1 MLTPRHHSTTRRQF
15 VFGSLVAL
23 AAGACV
29 RVAERAAPPPTPTAR
44 PELHGW
50 TAQAQAMLSDAL
62 ETLRTFEVF
71 AAYRVSITPDS
82 GLRFASELTWDPPT
96 GAAWDSATHIARSL
110 HGRADQLFQAVTTA
124 QIEQSVWREQRSLA
138 DAIYE
143 LRVVGDALVA
153 YRDRIDALPPGDAS
167 GALTLLDMAWTQ
179 WEGTAARFGISRSEP
194 IACIA

>member
-1 MLTPRHHSTTRRQF
+1 
-15 VFGSLVAL
+15 
-23 AAGACV
+23 
-29 RVAERAAPPPTPTAR
+29 
-44 PELHGW
+44 
-50 TAQAQAMLSDAL
+50 L

-96 GAAWDSATHIARSL
+96 GAAWDNATHVARGL

-124 QIEQSVWREQRSLA
+124 QIDPSVWREQRSLA

>member
-29 RVAERAAPPPTPTAR
+29 RVAERPAAPPTPTSS
-44 PELHGW
+44 PELDGW

-62 ETLRTFEVF
+62 KTLRTFDVF
-71 AAYRVSITPDS
+71 AAYRVSINPDS

-96 GAAWDSATHIARSL
+96 GAAWDKATHLARGL
-110 HGRADQLFQAVTTA
+110 HGRADQLLQAVTTT
-124 QIEQSVWREQRSLA
+124 QIDQSVWREQRSLA
-138 DAIYE
+138 DAIHD
-143 LRVVGDALVA
+143 LRVVGDTLVA
-153 YRDRIDALPPGDAS
+153 YRDRIDTLPPGDAS

-179 WEGTAARFGISRSEP
+179 WESTAARFGISRSEP
-194 IACIA
+194 IACSA